1 MIGWAG
7 PNGAGGQEWTLPKRY
22 ALFAGLVLVRPAAG
36 RSLTP
41 VLVGPDRDLRPA
53 GAAARPATLLAATA
67 VAVALLTVAVGTLVV
82 GDRPSRL
89 LSAVGDHLT
98 GVPFLVL
105 AGAGGGRRGWQG
117 RYCRGPEMGVGPRY
131 LRAAR

>member
-1 MIGWAG
+1 M
-7 PNGAGGQEWTLPKRY
+7 
-22 ALFAGLVLVRPAAG
+22 
-36 RSLTP
+36 
-41 VLVGPDRDLRPA
+41 LVGPDRDLRPA
-53 GAAARPATLLAATA
+53 GAAARPATLLAVLAATV
-67 VAVALLTVAVGTLVV
+67 VAVALLTVAGGTLVV

-89 LSAVGDHLT
+89 LSTVGDHLT
-98 GVPFLVL
+98 GVSFLVL